1 MMLPT
6 TTQMVLSQ
14 SNMKHNSASHQ
25 RAVKAYLKPKNFNI
39 VQGMAA
45 AEKITLSESINL
57 IVSQFANR
65 LPEDDRM
72 KYLLQNSVPL
82 STPLDNK

>member
-1 MMLPT
+1 
-6 TTQMVLSQ
+6 
-14 SNMKHNSASHQ
+14 
-25 RAVKAYLKPKNFNI
+25 
-39 VQGMAA
+39 MAA